1 MVFCLQ
7 TAQAKTEKG
16 QVMLSL
22 AAGAVV
28 PFPKEEALSSSLA
41 RHHIKPNL
49 I

>member
-16 QVMLSL
+16 QVMHSL
-22 AAGAVV
+22 AARAMVY
-28 PFPKEEALSSSLA
+28 FPKEEVLSFSLA
-41 RHHIKPNL
+41 RHHMKPNL